1 MCLAT
6 PVLILEKRQTGAI
19 VEIGGVRRLVSLAL
33 TPEVQPGDYVLVHAG
48 YAIGTLNASEAQE
61 TLELLKQMEDLSGGA
76 GDDPA
81 SPPEGFDEIYR

>member
-6 PVLILEKRQTGAI
+6 PVLILEKKETGAI

-33 TPEVQPGDYVLVHAG
+33 TPEAQPGDYVLVHAG
-48 YAIGTLNASEAQE
+48 YAIGTLDANEAQE
-61 TLELLKQMEDLSGGA
+61 TLELLKEMEDLSGDA

-81 SPPEGFDEIYR
+81 TPLERSDEIYR